1 MNQTRQTNASHTF
14 LAAHAIK
21 RLREERGLTQRV
33 LAESLGVTDK
43 AVSKWESGRGLPD
56 ISLVEPLAQRLGISV
71 AELLAGDI
79 RANANRAGNMLKGVF
94 YVCPICGN
102 VVHALGEGSFSCCG
116 STMFPQEA
124 EEPDAD
130 HAFSI
135 ERIEDDWYV
144 TLDHPMT
151 KDHYISFVAYATMNG
166 ICFKKLYPEQSV
178 QPRFHIP
185 GAAGYIFTAIN
196 TDSYVADASQITA
209 VYPPSSCVP
218 RGPKMSVD
226 NLPFLACVRAQNGRL
241 STLVS

>member
-21 RLREERGLTQRV
+21 RLRAERGLTQRA

-151 KDHYISFVAYATMNG
+151 KDHYISFVAYATMDG

-178 QPRFHIP
+178 QPRFHIT
-185 GAAGYIFTAIN
+185 GRGRIFLYCNQHGLFTSL
-196 TDSYVADASQITA
+196 T
-209 VYPPSSCVP
+209 P
-218 RGPKMSVD
+218 RK
-226 NLPFLACVRAQNGRL
+226 
-241 STLVS
+241 

>member
-21 RLREERGLTQRV
+21 QLREERGLTQRA

-43 AVSKWESGRGLPD
+43 AVIKWESGRGLPD

-151 KDHYISFVAYATMNG
+151 KDHYISFVAYATMDG
-166 ICFKKLYPEQSV
+166 VCFKKLYPEQSV
-178 QPRFHIP
+178 QPRFHIT
-185 GAAGYIFTAIN
+185 GRGRIYLYCNQHGLFTSL
-196 TDSYVADASQITA
+196 T
-209 VYPPSSCVP
+209 P
-218 RGPKMSVD
+218 RK
-226 NLPFLACVRAQNGRL
+226 
-241 STLVS
+241 

>member
-1 MNQTRQTNASHTF
+1 M
-14 LAAHAIK
+14 AAHVIK
-21 RLREERGLTQRV
+21 RLREERGLTQRA

-151 KDHYISFVAYATMNG
+151 KDHYISFVAYATMDG

-178 QPRFHIP
+178 QPRFHIT
-185 GAAGYIFTAIN
+185 GRGRIYLYCNQHGLFTSL
-196 TDSYVADASQITA
+196 T
-209 VYPPSSCVP
+209 P
-218 RGPKMSVD
+218 RK
-226 NLPFLACVRAQNGRL
+226 
-241 STLVS
+241 

>member
-21 RLREERGLTQRV
+21 QLREERGLTQRA

-151 KDHYISFVAYATMNG
+151 KDHYISFVAYATMDG
-166 ICFKKLYPEQSV
+166 ICFKKLYP
-178 QPRFHIP
+178 
-185 GAAGYIFTAIN
+185 
-196 TDSYVADASQITA
+196 VADASQITA

-218 RGPKMSVD
+218 GGPKMSVD
-226 NLPFLACVRAQNGRL
+226 NLPVLACVRAQSGRL
-241 STLVS
+241 STLVI

>member
-21 RLREERGLTQRV
+21 QLREERGLTQRA

-116 STMFPQEA
+116 STMFP
-124 EEPDAD
+124 
-130 HAFSI
+130 
-135 ERIEDDWYV
+135 
-144 TLDHPMT
+144 
-151 KDHYISFVAYATMNG
+151 
-166 ICFKKLYPEQSV
+166 
-178 QPRFHIP
+178 P
-185 GAAGYIFTAIN
+185 GGRRAG
-196 TDSYVADASQITA
+196 
-209 VYPPSSCVP
+209 
-218 RGPKMSVD
+218 RGPR
-226 NLPFLACVRAQNGRL
+226 LFHRAHRGRL
-241 STLVS
+241 VRHARSSHDQGSLH